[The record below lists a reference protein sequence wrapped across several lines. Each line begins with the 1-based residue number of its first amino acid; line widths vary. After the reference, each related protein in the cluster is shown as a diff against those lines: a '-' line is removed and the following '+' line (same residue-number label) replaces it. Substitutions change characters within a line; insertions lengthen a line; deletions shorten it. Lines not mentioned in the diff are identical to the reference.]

1 MPDVPFRQRLST
13 KILLALLLPTV
24 LSIGGMSLLI
34 DRLFVQVGRQS
45 TEHTLE
51 SQAHLLAEVLGPTWR
66 ETDSAALQRLAARIG
81 SAPQPRITVIA
92 LMVACSPIRR
102 QIRRAWTTAARAQKW
117 SRRSRRDGGCPCATA
132 TGSMR
137 M

>member
-1 MPDVPFRQRLST
+1 MPDVPFRHRLST

-51 SQAHLLAEVLGPTWR
+51 SQARMLAEVLSPNWR
-66 ETDSAALQRLAARIG
+66 ETDSSSLQRLTVRIG
-81 SAPQPRITVIA
+81 SAMQPRITVIA
-92 LMVACSPIRR
+92 I
-102 QIRRAWTTAARAQKW
+102 
-117 SRRSRRDGGCPCATA
+117 DGRVLADSQADPPGMDTPAPPPDDWPRC
-132 TGSMR
+132 
-137 M
+137 